1 LHKEDGHPAPPT
13 SNLYSWKKLAS
24 SRSPQ
29 HAIERYREISAN
41 NQELAS
47 EDMKEVVKAADYQRV
62 DSLFVAKGHQQ
73 WGSFD
78 PHKSTVQ
85 LHEQK

>member
-1 LHKEDGHPAPPT
+1 
-13 SNLYSWKKLAS
+13 
-24 SRSPQ
+24 
-29 HAIERYREISAN
+29 
-41 NQELAS
+41 
-47 EDMKEVVKAADYQRV
+47 MKEVVKAADYQRV

-85 LHEQK
+85 LHEQKQAVDKDFLDFAAIHNL